1 MLIQGYERARAR
13 MLIPL
18 RVSFAFS
25 FNPAPSHQHCFKLS
39 RVERSLFVLK
49 KREKEKKNRQRTIR
63 ILCPLAFSL
72 KTQRSLQEHQSMPC
86 LKRYFSL

>member
-49 KREKEKKNRQRTIR
+49 KREKEKK
-63 ILCPLAFSL
+63 
-72 KTQRSLQEHQSMPC
+72 K
-86 LKRYFSL
+86 